1 MSEHFKTGILTIDGQ
16 LNVEMNVWLPRTRR
30 WEYILASDV
39 APTVVIS
46 FSNLIVV
53 IRVTVNFIRFIRPN
67 STLSTTRTAGTLY
80 ITSVLV
86 AEDTG
91 AEEVSSFE
99 HTSEEGSSE
108 GYLISLRLQLDS
120 VSHQGHQSI
129 SQRWQQQQQQLQGPQ
144 QPQ

>member
-53 IRVTVNFIRFIRPN
+53 IRVTVNFIRFISYP
-67 STLSTTRTAGTLY
+67 TLSTTRTAGTLY